1 MYFYTELPSLLLPPT
16 YTCTNRDGGAVG
28 KMAPQA
34 EMGVRIQ
41 ATTDLSR
48 KNNE

>member
-16 YTCTNRDGGAVG
+16 YTYICTNRDGGAVG

-34 EMGVRIQ
+34 ETGVRIQ
-41 ATTDLSR
+41 ATTDG
-48 KNNE
+48 